1 MDEERICC
9 KCGEPIDEDD
19 EGAVELEDGSWV
31 CSCCFDEHYI
41 TCDICGE
48 IVPAGD
54 SAYWGD
60 AQICAACL
68 EERCPSF
75 DEQENLQE
83 TAAAYEACRAKY
95 LGRTVAEQY
104 RGQTVTVS
112 WQFSDETDIDY
123 ELTVTVDDECRIAD
137 LSPIQA
143 EMLLSEGISSSD
155 RHPYPVCDDDYDYA
169 GDEIDTQLLDIM

>member
-9 KCGEPIDEDD
+9 QCGEPIDED
-19 EGAVELEDGSWV
+19 AVHLDDGSWV
-31 CSCCFDEHYI
+31 CASCFEDCYF

-48 IVPAGD
+48 ITPVED
-54 SAYWGD
+54 SSYWGD
-60 AQICAACL
+60 AQICAECL

-75 DEQENLQE
+75 DKQENLQE

-95 LGRTVAEQY
+95 LGRTVAEKY

-112 WQFSDETDIDY
+112 WGYSDETDIDY

-143 EMLLSEGISSSD
+143 EMLLSEGISNSE
-155 RHPYPVCDDDYDYA
+155 RRPYPVCDDDYDNA
-169 GDEIDTQLLDIM
+169 GDEIDTQLLDVM